1 MVNWLTRVDW
11 LTRLLTLFLAC
22 GCLAAR
28 AQVELEVRPDPA
40 VLNQSIELRF
50 RVPAVVEEAPDFSPL
65 AALFDIVKTSSQ
77 SSQFALNGRVERST
91 TYVLEVMP
99 KRSGKVVIP
108 ALSFGGARS
117 PARQLEIREEPLA
130 GDAGG
135 APDFIVEALV
145 STATP
150 YVQQQVIYTVRA
162 LFAVQVSSPRL
173 TPVSASGDAVVKQL
187 GDGRQ
192 VSETRDGRSYEGFEM
207 KYAVF
212 PQASGTLRL
221 APAVV
226 TAEVVVGGRRSVFDP
241 FAQSLSTRRIESKPV
256 ELEVRPVPAAFPAGA
271 TWLPARRLRLHEEW
285 EPDQSSAEVGAPI
298 TRTVFLWVDGLL
310 SGQLPKLALRA
321 PADVKLYPD
330 QAQTSDQDTA
340 TGYTAVLQQK
350 FAVIAAQPGKP
361 RFDTLE
367 VPWWN
372 TETDALEVARLP
384 ARELE
389 VIAAPGAAPSASPPP
404 IPAPAERAATDI
416 PDRAPAAPASAAAA
430 DSPWRAV
437 AAVLALVWLATLVL
451 WWRSRGAPTTVSS
464 ARSGDAVLTP
474 APRGS
479 EDLAGACR
487 ANDARAAYAALL
499 RLARA
504 RGLGT
509 APRALAAGP
518 DTPLALAIA
527 ELERQRYGADPAR
540 WSGAPLL
547 AAWQAEGER
556 SMPRG
561 QAGARAEALPPL
573 HRLGAG

>member
-1 MVNWLTRVDW
+1 MVNWLA
-11 LTRLLTLFLAC
+11 RLLALLLAC
-22 GCLAAR
+22 VSLTAR

-40 VLNQSIELRF
+40 VLNQSVELRF
-50 RVPAVVEEAPDFSPL
+50 RVPAAVEEAPDFSPL

-77 SSQFALNGRVERST
+77 SSQFALNGRVEQST

-99 KRSGKVVIP
+99 KRSGKVIIP
-108 ALSFGGARS
+108 ALTFGGARS
-117 PARQLEIREEPLA
+117 PARQLDIREEPLA
-130 GDAGG
+130 TDAGG

-145 STATP
+145 STTTP

-207 KYAVF
+207 KYALF
-212 PQASGTLRL
+212 PQASGALRL

-241 FAQSLSTRRIESKPV
+241 FAQSLSTRRIESKAV

-285 EPDQSSAEVGAPI
+285 EPDHGSAEVGAPL

-321 PADVKLYPD
+321 PTDVKIYPD

-350 FAVIAAQPGKP
+350 FAVIAALPGTP
-361 RFDTLE
+361 RFEALE

-372 TETDALEVARLP
+372 TETDALEVAKLP
-384 ARELE
+384 VRELT
-389 VIAAPGAAPSASPPP
+389 VVAAPGATPATPPQGTEPPTAQVAAGAADGPPATQAPVASADTPW
-404 IPAPAERAATDI
+404 RGVAAT
-416 PDRAPAAPASAAAA
+416 
-430 DSPWRAV
+430 
-437 AAVLALVWLATLVL
+437 LALAWLATLAL
-451 WWRSRGAPTTVSS
+451 WWASRRTPAGAPAARAGAVS
-464 ARSGDAVLTP
+464 DAP
-474 APRGS
+474 APRGAD
-479 EDLAGACR
+479 DLAGACR

-504 RGLGT
+504 RGLGAT
-509 APRALAAGP
+509 PRALAAGP
-518 DTPLALAIA
+518 DSPLAQAIA
-527 ELERQRYGADPAR
+527 ELERQRYGADPAG
-540 WSGAPLL
+540 WSGAALL
-547 AAWQAEGER
+547 AAWQTEGH
-556 SMPRG
+556 PRLLRG
-561 QAGARAEALPPL
+561 TAGDARDPLPPL
-573 HRLGAG
+573 HRLGAR

>member
-1 MVNWLTRVDW
+1 MVNC
-11 LTRLLTLFLAC
+11 LTRLLVLLLAC
-22 GCLAAR
+22 GCLAAH

-40 VLNQSIELRF
+40 VLNQSMELRF

-117 PARQLEIREEPLA
+117 PARQIEIREEPLPSDSGA
-130 GDAGG
+130 
-135 APDFIVEALV
+135 APDFVVEALV
-145 STATP
+145 STTTP

-192 VSETRDGRSYEGFEM
+192 ISETRDGRSYEGFEM
-207 KYAVF
+207 KYALF

-256 ELEVRPVPAAFPAGA
+256 ELEVRAVPAAFPAGA

-285 EPDQSSAEVGAPI
+285 EPDQGSAEVGAPI

-361 RFDTLE
+361 RFEALE

-372 TETDALEVARLP
+372 TETDALEVAKLP

-389 VIAAPGAAPSASPPP
+389 VVAAPGAAPSP
-404 IPAPAERAATDI
+404 PAPVIPTPAEQAA
-416 PDRAPAAPASAAAA
+416 PDAADGAPAATAPVPVGET
-430 DSPWRAV
+430 PWRAV
-437 AAVLALVWLATLVL
+437 SAALALAWLATLAL
-451 WWRSRGAPTTVSS
+451 WWRSRGAPVATES
-464 ARSGDAVLTP
+464 ARPGAAVVQP
-474 APRGS
+474 AARGS
-479 EDLAGACR
+479 DDLAGACR
-487 ANDARAAYAALL
+487 ANDARAAYSALL

-504 RGLGT
+504 RGLGA
-509 APRALAAGP
+509 APRALAAQP
-518 DTPLALAIA
+518 DSPLALAIA
-527 ELERQRYGADPAR
+527 ELERQRYGADAAG

-556 SMPRG
+556 SMPRDPSDG
-561 QAGARAEALPPL
+561 RAAALPPL
-573 HRLGAG
+573 HRLGAR